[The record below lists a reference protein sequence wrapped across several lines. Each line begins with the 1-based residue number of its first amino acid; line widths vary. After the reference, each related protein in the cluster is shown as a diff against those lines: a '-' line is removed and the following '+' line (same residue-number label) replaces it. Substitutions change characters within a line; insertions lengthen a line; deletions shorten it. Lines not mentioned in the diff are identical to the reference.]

1 MKNRRWL
8 FTLFLLSLCL
18 CAPGINIHG
27 SFICPSSDIPYRI
40 VIVSCDSLNG
50 WNVQSSYYT
59 PSFSID
65 VSHKGK
71 CKLSVFS
78 GGMELYG
85 DSLEIADRDMDLGTL
100 RPMKSAEISEVVV
113 RARRIRI
120 DRDGMDYTIRN
131 IQGTNL
137 GDAGNLIDMLKWTP
151 GVMVNNESEI
161 SVIGRGGALV
171 YVNGREVVDASE
183 LKGLRSDQ
191 VMKIEIIRDPSV
203 EYKLGTSAVIRIYTK
218 RPVSDFLGATVTNST
233 VFRRRTSNYSDMNLN
248 GRKGIV
254 SGNLSFDY
262 GHGNTLSYTKKKTS
276 IAHSDGDQYTDL
288 SNVTKSSRNTNSYD
302 LFAGLNFSLSRKS
315 LLVMQYSG
323 SSFHSHPYKVM
334 DHQITEKGTV
344 RQREDDDRAFTD
356 KSGRNTVTAGYTL
369 TRNKDSELN
378 LTANYQRKT
387 SDGNRMLMEN
397 KVPSGTPLRT
407 AVSTRNNY
415 DVYTFDGNYSFRF
428 KGWKTENTGVNFG
441 RIHNYNPVLINQLG
455 QASRRNDTWFA
466 AYMQAQKN
474 LWKGFSALLG
484 LRYEYNYSALSIPD
498 TPQMNRHTSDFLPEI
513 KLKYSIHDNLYTL
526 RYFKRVSDP
535 SISDLNP
542 VVNYIDSLHY
552 TTGNPNLK
560 SYTWD
565 NLSLTANISDLTLS
579 LDYSHFARGTVNA
592 AVNRA
597 GSNILVYKPINSNYI
612 NRYSLEGDYSFSDKD
627 NRLSAS
633 VDAEID
639 YYMIKYSVNKDIF
652 RRDKLSA
659 FVSGDLSWEF
669 MKNWQFY
676 GDLFY
681 EAPRLNK
688 NMYIGYQ
695 LDANVGVAANFF
707 KNRLRVSLE
716 GEDFFDR
723 KMSPTYYRQNYQ
735 NVSET
740 GRYKY
745 DLRGIRISLRYNFNG
760 FRSRYKRASPNS
772 TTINRAN

>member
-1 MKNRRWL
+1 MKNRKWL
-8 FTLFLLSLCL
+8 FTLFLLGLHL
-18 CAPGINIHG
+18 CASGINIHG

-40 VIVSCDSLNG
+40 VIASCDSLNG

-151 GVMVNNESEI
+151 GVMVNNGDEI

-191 VMKIEIIRDPSV
+191 VTKIEIIRDPSV
-203 EYKLGTSAVIRIYTK
+203 EYKSGTSAVIRIYTK
-218 RPVSDFLGATVTNST
+218 RPVSDFLGATVSNST
-233 VFRRRTSNYSDMNLN
+233 AFRRRTSNYSDMNLN

-262 GHGNTLSYTKKKTS
+262 GHGNSLSYTNTETS
-276 IAHSDGDQYTDL
+276 IAHSAGDQYTDL
-288 SNVTKSSRNTNSYD
+288 SNVTRSSRNTNSYD
-302 LFAGLNFSLSRKS
+302 LFAGLNFSLSKKS

-323 SSFHSHPYKVM
+323 SSFHSHPYTVT

-344 RQREDDDRAFTD
+344 RQREDDDRALTD

-387 SDGNRMLMEN
+387 SDEDRLLMEDDA
-397 KVPSGTPLRT
+397 SSDMPLRT

-415 DVYTFDGNYSFRF
+415 DVYTFDGNYSFRI
-428 KGWKTENTGVNFG
+428 KGWKTENAGVNFG
-441 RIHNYNPVLINQLG
+441 RIHNYNPMLINQAE

-466 AYMQAQKN
+466 AYVQAQKN
-474 LWKGFSALLG
+474 LWKGFSALFG
-484 LRYEYNYSALSIPD
+484 LRYEYDYSALR
-498 TPQMNRHTSDFLPEI
+498 TPNTPHMNRHTSDFLPEI
-513 KLKYSIHDNLYTL
+513 KLKYNIHDHLYTL
-526 RYFKRVSDP
+526 RYFRSVSDP

-552 TTGNPNLK
+552 TTGNPYLK
-560 SYTWD
+560 SSVWN
-565 NLSLTANISDLTLS
+565 NLSLTANISNLTLS

-592 AVNRA
+592 AVNSI
-597 GSNILVYKPINSNYI
+597 GSNILVYKPINSDYTDT
-612 NRYSLEGDYSFSDKD
+612 YSLQGDYSFSDKN
-627 NRLSAS
+627 NRISAT
-633 VDAEID
+633 VDGGVY
-639 YYMIKYSVNKDIF
+639 YYMLKYSVNKDIF
-652 RRDKLSA
+652 RKDKLWA
-659 FVSGDLSWEF
+659 FVSGNLSWEF
-669 MKNWQFY
+669 MKHWQFY
-676 GDLFY
+676 SDLFY
-681 EAPRLNK
+681 ESPWLAVNK
-688 NMYIGYQ
+688 YIGYQ
-695 LDANVGVAANFF
+695 LRADVGVSAKFF
-707 KNRLRVSLE
+707 KDRLRVSLE
-716 GEDFFDR
+716 GEDLFDR
-723 KMSPTYYRQNYQ
+723 EMGPTYYRQRYL

-745 DLRGIRISLRYNFNG
+745 DLRGIFVSLRYNFNG
-760 FRSRYKRASPNS
+760 FLSRYKRVSPNS